1 MPIYQTNTLIKAQ
14 TQILKQYQSGK
25 VRIVRTARPHIDAT
39 LTGLLPGDIVVIAGA
54 SGAGKT
60 FELQTLRENIMS
72 KEINPDADDY
82 VFLDYSFEMKLFNL
96 ILRGV
101 SKILGKKKKDV
112 LLTEFT
118 EDERPL
124 ANRYIKTLTDNR
136 FFIDEDPC
144 TPSDFLT
151 QTSLFLDQH
160 KDKRAVFVSID
171 HMGLF
176 KSEGNK
182 KDSID
187 KVVEDINILKRKYSN
202 VYFLLLSQLNR
213 SILARIA
220 EKNIT
225 SMPNRGD
232 VYQSDT
238 MFQIADYLI
247 VVHNPH
253 RLGISQYLRVNPRI
267 YENLEEFFSE
277 GTAIAKKVSF
287 ETFGNIFYHVL
298 KVREGEVIFQDIFIE
313 SIKSDELEAY
323 KKESIDTTRENFD
336 DLDLDG
342 EDEKKEKY

>member
-1 MPIYQTNTLIKAQ
+1 MPILQTNTLIKAQ
-14 TQILKQYQSGK
+14 TAILRKYQSGEI
-25 VRIVRTARPHIDAT
+25 RIVRTARPHLDAT

-72 KEINPDADDY
+72 KEINPDADNY

-96 ILRGV
+96 ILRGI
-101 SKILGKKKKDV
+101 SRILGKKKKDV

-118 EDERPL
+118 EDEKPL
-124 ANRYIKTLTDNR
+124 ANRYIKTLSDDR

-144 TPSDFLT
+144 TSSQFLT
-151 QTSLFLDQH
+151 QTSTFLEAH

-176 KSEGNK
+176 RSDGNK
-182 KDSID
+182 KETIDS
-187 KVVEDINILKRKYSN
+187 VVEDINILKRKYQN
-202 VYFLLLSQLNR
+202 VYFILLAQLNR
-213 SILARIA
+213 SILARIK
-220 EKNIT
+220 EKDIT

-238 MFQIADYLI
+238 MFQIADYLYI
-247 VVHNPH
+247 VHNPN

-267 YENLEEFFSE
+267 YESLEEFFSE

-287 ETFGNIFYHVL
+287 ETLGNIFYHVL
-298 KVREGEVIFQDIFIE
+298 KVREGEVIFQDIYIE
-313 SIKSDELEAY
+313 SIKSDEISAY
-323 KKESIDTTRENFD
+323 KKENIDIAVEAFD
-336 DLDLDG
+336 EIEL
-342 EDEKKEKY
+342 ED